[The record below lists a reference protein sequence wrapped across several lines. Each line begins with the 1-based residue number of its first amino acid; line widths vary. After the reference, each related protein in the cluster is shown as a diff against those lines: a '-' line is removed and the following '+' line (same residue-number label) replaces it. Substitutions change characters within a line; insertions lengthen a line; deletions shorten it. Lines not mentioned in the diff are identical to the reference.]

1 MVDLD
6 ALTTGDIAQIEDLSG
21 QSITALSD
29 RESPKG
35 LALAAIAMVIA
46 RRNGKPDF
54 TWEQA
59 LALKVMETKTTPP
72 PPPAA
77 PTRPLTFLPPPPPEK
92 TPGEKNT
99 LYRPKHPSPAET
111 VSPSQGWL

>member
-59 LALKVMETKTTPP
+59 LALSVVEANAILE
-72 PPPAA
+72 PA
-77 PTRPLTFLPPPPPEK
+77 
-92 TPGEKNT
+92 GESADERKDE
-99 LYRPKHPSPAET
+99 RSAESAT
-111 VSPSQGWL
+111 V